1 MQVVNYLLRDWIKS
15 LESKGSV
22 TLPLLDDAEAIQY
35 DLTKDVEFIREGS
48 KKLVRVRFFGS
59 QFSIWNQIQS
69 QIKARFRNIG
79 MRPQWRPCMYCRLVA
94 VTTRCRYAIS
104 PDYCNWT
111 YRVYCLVMAV
121 RSVLSYWLYSCIC
134 RWICLVSG
142 SGKQCIW
149 ICNC

>member
-79 MRPQWRPCMYCRLVA
+79 MRPQ
-94 VTTRCRYAIS
+94 
-104 PDYCNWT
+104 
-111 YRVYCLVMAV
+111 
-121 RSVLSYWLYSCIC
+121 
-134 RWICLVSG
+134 
-142 SGKQCIW
+142 
-149 ICNC
+149 